1 MSRFGNIQKYLIHHR
16 NKFVNQ
22 VDPKTGIINFEI
34 GKDLL
39 KRTSEGQD
47 VDFATERE
55 TVENS
60 AHYVRSVSENITGH
74 TSGDG
79 YLGIKNKPSPGVFI
93 VFIMFIF

>member
-1 MSRFGNIQKYLIHHR
+1 MFRFGNIQKYLIHHR

-22 VDPKTGIINFEI
+22 VDPKTGIINFDI

-60 AHYVRSVSENITGH
+60 AHYVRSVSESITGQGH
-74 TSGDG
+74 TTGDG
-79 YLGIKNKPSPGVFI
+79 YLG
-93 VFIMFIF
+93 

>member
-1 MSRFGNIQKYLIHHR
+1 M
-16 NKFVNQ
+16 NQ

-55 TVENS
+55 SVENS
-60 AHYVRSVSENITGH
+60 AHFMRSVSENVTGN

-79 YLGIKNKPSPGVFI
+79 YLGKTELSPGLVILLSLCLFSSHVI
-93 VFIMFIF
+93 ANCQDAI

>member
-1 MSRFGNIQKYLIHHR
+1 M
-16 NKFVNQ
+16 
-22 VDPKTGIINFEI
+22 DPKTGIINFEI

-55 TVENS
+55 AVENS
-60 AHYVRSVSENITGH
+60 AHFMRSVSENVTGN

-79 YLGIKNKPSPGVFI
+79 YLGNNELSPARVILFI
-93 VFIMFIF
+93 IVIIF